1 MTDRLDEVL
10 GRARASALAE
20 VRPPGAD
27 QVRRTV
33 RRRRGVAAVA
43 GVTAAV
49 VLLAGGIALAR
60 GPQEPPPATPAPS
73 DSEFFP
79 PEPTI
84 DPTTQARY
92 DRASDAL
99 GDRRLEPNSDST
111 AGVVSGSF
119 GSGTARLA
127 PGEYRLYVFCFGE
140 GSLDIRVTHAG
151 KKLAAGTVPCA
162 EEGGS
167 LQLAV
172 HQESD
177 QGPDLELSG
186 DERADGKAAF
196 SYKFVNER
204 DIKASAGAETKANAE
219 AAAAA
224 LGVTGKVTTEDDKT
238 VDKAVGEAGDYAVRM
253 VCAGPGRLSF
263 IVRSGATLRDGT
275 VATNG
280 RTESA
285 QTVACSDSRPVT
297 VDVALGGKSGIS
309 ITAEADDAARNRA
322 GWSYS
327 IDRK

>member
-10 GRARASALAE
+10 GRARLSALAE
-20 VRPPGAD
+20 VRPPGAG

-33 RRRRGVAAVA
+33 RRRRGIAASVSVAA
-43 GVTAAV
+43 AV
-49 VLLAGGIALAR
+49 LLLAGGIALAQESR
-60 GPQEPPPATPAPS
+60 EPLPSGPSPS
-73 DSEFFP
+73 PSAP

-92 DRASDAL
+92 ERASEAL
-99 GDRRLEPNSDST
+99 GDRDLEPNSDST

-119 GSGTARLA
+119 GSGAARLA
-127 PGEYRLYVFCFGE
+127 PGEYRLYVYCFGE

-167 LQLAV
+167 LQLSV

-238 VDKAVGEAGDYAVRM
+238 VDEAAGAAGTYSVRL
-253 VCAGPGRLSF
+253 VCAGPGKLSF

-285 QTVACSDSRPVT
+285 RTVGCADKRPIT
-297 VDVALGGKSGIS
+297 VDVALAEKSGIS

-322 GWSYS
+322 GWAYS